1 MAFER
6 NNRSIVLRQRE
17 LQRRFGIRP
26 TKDTIKSIHR
36 NMIEHQRLTLETPG
50 PSRTVTTPTNIRRV
64 LELAEEHE
72 RRDEPTST
80 RRLALELA
88 EEGRGMSHTTVHQV
102 LRTQGFTGYHE
113 RRVHELLPEDYPRR
127 VEMARTLLRMMDEDP
142 TLIEKIIWTDEAKF
156 TLSGAVNSHITIYW
170 SRTNPHRTRE
180 TRRVDQ
186 RGVMVWVGMHANGI
200 DGTLTGAK
208 YHDLLEQQILPNID
222 TSGHWW
228 MQDGAPAHGTRV
240 VKDLLSSFFD
250 ERVIALG

>member
-1 MAFER
+1 
-6 NNRSIVLRQRE
+6 
-17 LQRRFGIRP
+17 
-26 TKDTIKSIHR
+26 
-36 NMIEHQRLTLETPG
+36 
-50 PSRTVTTPTNIRRV
+50 
-64 LELAEEHE
+64 
-72 RRDEPTST
+72 
-80 RRLALELA
+80 LA

-250 ERVIALG
+250 ERVIALGWDPEWAPRSPDLTPCDFHLWGTLKDMVYGKRHETLDELKAGIWDQIETYSEENIRNACLGVRRRLEDCVTQNGGHVQFQRGK